1 MYIVSLHPLAP
12 KGIPEDKD
20 PVDDRESDILFHD
33 RTTYDEQ
40 VAYAF
45 TDFVD
50 MTRALIELARANGLS
65 EDVEELL
72 ENRAKAI
79 SRVGE
84 YRLTTYR
91 DVFVGK
97 PRISKV
103 WRIDRLENAGATFG
117 KVRDFT
123 PTTIRTLI
131 ESGQIDARISI
142 DRNQIIFAIEDLVS
156 DDIMSIE
163 EGDEI
168 IKEARE
174 VITTEQLL
182 YSKRKEELIE
192 AYNRYAKRIEGKNMT
207 PDCKEKLISP
217 GRDIIVLVLEVDN
230 AKRVSS
236 HE

>member
-1 MYIVSLHPLAP
+1 MYIVNLHPLAP

-20 PVDDRESDILFHD
+20 LVDDRESDILFHD

-50 MTRALIELARANGLS
+50 MTRGLIKLARANGLS

-72 ENRAKAI
+72 EKKAKAI

-91 DVFVGK
+91 DLLVGK
-97 PRISKV
+97 PFISEV
-103 WRIDRLENAGATFG
+103 SRIDRLENAGATFG
-117 KVRDFT
+117 KVTDFT

-142 DRNQIIFAIEDLVS
+142 ARNQIIFAIEDLVS
-156 DDIMSIE
+156 DGIMS
-163 EGDEI
+163 
-168 IKEARE
+168 
-174 VITTEQLL
+174 
-182 YSKRKEELIE
+182 
-192 AYNRYAKRIEGKNMT
+192 NRR
-207 PDCKEKLISP
+207 
-217 GRDIIVLVLEVDN
+217 R
-230 AKRVSS
+230 R
-236 HE
+236 